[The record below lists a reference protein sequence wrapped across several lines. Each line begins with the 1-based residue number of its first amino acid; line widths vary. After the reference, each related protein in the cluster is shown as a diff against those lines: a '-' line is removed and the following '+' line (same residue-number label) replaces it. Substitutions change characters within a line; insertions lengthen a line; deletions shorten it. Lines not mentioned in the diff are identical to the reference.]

1 MCVSVCVHVRALT
14 SIRVGDDVGDVPVRD
29 KGEVEDVGGVVLAGQ
44 RVEHL
49 AVNSD
54 LDVFPL
60 RVTHLQ

>member
-1 MCVSVCVHVRALT
+1 MCVRACALT
-14 SIRVGDDVGDVPVRD
+14 SIRVGDDVGDVAVRD
-29 KGEVEDVGGVVLAGQ
+29 KGEVEDIGGVVLAGQ

-60 RVTHLQ
+60 CVTHLQ